1 MYSDQSAIIAH
12 RYPLDRLA
20 LRQTLD
26 IQHPSAHVLEAI
38 SWHELLWTMGRH
50 NNIGLLLLDLSL
62 MDQRALRQLPYLCAR
77 HSGLRVLA
85 ITHRH
90 QRVRIQQLQ
99 GLGVTGSVS
108 SRDDQV
114 ALLQALDKVGRN
126 EAWFP
131 NADSAEDARMLSG
144 MRKLS
149 AQEMRVLEKIDKGLM
164 NKQIA
169 SELEIALSTTKVHV
183 CAILRKLGVRN
194 RTQAVMA
201 YRQNEPL
208 LT

>member
-1 MYSDQSAIIAH
+1 MVSDQSAIIAH

-50 NNIGLLLLDLSL
+50 NNIGLLVLDLSL
-62 MDQRALRQLPYLCAR
+62 VDQRSLRHLPYLFTR
-77 HSGLRVLA
+77 HSGLKVLA

-90 QRVRIQQLQ
+90 QRIRVKQLQ
-99 GLGVTGSVS
+99 GLGVAGSVS

-114 ALLQALDKVGRN
+114 VLLQALDRVWRD
-126 EAWFP
+126 ETWFP
-131 NADSAEDARMLSG
+131 EAESAEDAWKLSG
-144 MRKLS
+144 MRRLS
-149 AQEMRVLEKIDKGLM
+149 VQEMRVLEKIDQGLM

-201 YRQNEPL
+201 YRQYEPL

>member
-1 MYSDQSAIIAH
+1 MCSGQSAIIAH
-12 RYPLDRLA
+12 RYPLDRLM

-26 IQHPSAHVLEAI
+26 MQRPSTHVFEAI
-38 SWHELLWTMGRH
+38 SWVELLWTMGRH
-50 NNIGLLLLDLSL
+50 DNIGLLLLDLSL
-62 MDQRALRQLPYLCAR
+62 LDQCSLQQLPCLFER
-77 HSGLRVLA
+77 HSGLKVLV

-90 QRVRIQQLQ
+90 QRVLSHQLQ
-99 GLGVTGSVS
+99 GLGVAGSIS

-114 ALLQALDKVGRN
+114 ALLQALDKMTRDV
-126 EAWFP
+126 AWLP
-131 NADSAEDARMLSG
+131 DAEGTEDMWRALR

-149 AQEMRVLEKIDKGLM
+149 AQEMRVLKKIDEGLM

-201 YRQNEPL
+201 YRQHAPL
-208 LT
+208 LI